1 MRAEIEAA
9 WEDRSLLNDPVTIS
23 AIEKVI
29 EDIDKGLL
37 RVAEPLENGD
47 WQVNEWVKKEPKV
60 KFEETCKSNR
70 LNMSA
75 VVRVMITDYVGKKSR
90 GKQRNL

>member
-1 MRAEIEAA
+1 M
-9 WEDRSLLNDPVTIS
+9 TIM
-23 AIEKVI
+23 V
-29 EDIDKGLL
+29 
-37 RVAEPLENGD
+37 RVP
-47 WQVNEWVKKEPKV
+47 KELKV

-75 VVRVMITDYVGKKSR
+75 VVRGMITDYVGKKSR